1 MSKST
6 KERIMQQAKEV
17 FALQGYEGLSMRT
30 LAQKSGIT
38 LSVAYHYFKNKD
50 ALLEELFKVTS
61 RELGEK
67 RAQLAKHTS
76 AADMLRERIAFQID
90 HMTDIVFIL
99 KYYMHFRQNYPQH
112 AYGYLPIEAARHIEE
127 VLQYGRSTG
136 EFVANQELTREAKV
150 IAHSINGFLLEH
162 YPAQPSASEKEAMI
176 SSIHDFVMQALQQHH
191 VAKTMAKTLS

>member
-1 MSKST
+1 
-6 KERIMQQAKEV
+6 
-17 FALQGYEGLSMRT
+17 MRT